1 MKTTAIILAGGK
13 GVRMGAGMNKI
24 FLKVADTEI
33 IARTIDVFNSCRQ
46 IDEIILVS
54 AHSDFDRMNEII
66 TRFGFEKIT
75 HIVEGGAQR
84 GDSVYNGLS
93 YASGD
98 IVLIHDGAR
107 CLITEPEITAVIA
120 DTVKYGAAATGV
132 TVKDT
137 LKTIDESGRI
147 VATVDRDRTVQ
158 IQTPQGFATDEIRK
172 FYTLANQDKLYF
184 TDDCSIFEHYGKT
197 VHFTKG
203 SYDNIKITT
212 PEDITVAEEILKRRN
227 CK

>member
-13 GVRMGAGMNKI
+13 GLRMGAGINKI

-33 IARTIDVFNSCRQ
+33 IARTIDVFNSCSQ

-54 AHSDFDRMNEII
+54 ARTDFDRINEII
-66 TRFGFEKIT
+66 THFGFSKIT
-75 HIVEGGAQR
+75 HIAENGAER
-84 GDSVYNGLS
+84 GDSVYNGLA
-93 YASGD
+93 YASGN

-107 CLITEPEITAVIA
+107 CLITETEIAAVIA

-137 LKTIDESGRI
+137 LKTIDDNGRI
-147 VATVDRDRTVQ
+147 VSTVDRNKTVQ
-158 IQTPQGFATDEIRK
+158 IQTPQAFATDEIRT
-172 FYTLANQDKLYF
+172 FYTLAKQDNLHF

-197 VHFTKG
+197 IHFTNG

-212 PEDITVAEEILKRRN
+212 PEDITVAEEILKRR
-227 CK
+227 KQK